1 MDMSFFRR
9 ARRALDKSE
18 PAPLDHDRLVA
29 ELAAQKAGGVETPG
43 ESASQEDPLTEL
55 LTGAPGWR
63 EAVTRQ
69 GGCFSRAAAGRR
81 GKAR

>member
-18 PAPLDHDRLVA
+18 PTPFDHDRLVA
-29 ELAAQKAGGVETPG
+29 ELAAQKADGAEPSAET
-43 ESASQEDPLTEL
+43 AAEDPLTEL

-63 EAVTRQ
+63 EAVARQ

-81 GKAR
+81 GKGR